1 MIHIHLQRFR
11 VQTTQADILPPIDRK
26 MVLKLFRVD
35 LVGVSIRVIE
45 KTAGAVKSA
54 LKGVV
59 TPTESYD
66 LTIIPISKDEG
77 YFCLLIESHPL
88 GMPLKA
94 TLDLVKKKVAVKII
108 FGFFLKEFGVSIPSV
123 QVPIE
128 DFVPISKEDYESFT
142 IGTYT
147 PLTFPIE
154 VIVKYVEEPMQ
165 EYRLGQS
172 VTAKV
177 QIIDPRT
184 NEPIKGDSN
193 VWACI
198 RPSTVM
204 ASPMCVPV
212 YESDING
219 MFVLELGTR
228 YVYGG
233 FPAYAGSEY
242 YLYFTVFGPGY
253 YGISCG
259 KTFRISSERALFD
272 IRHLSFGVKPDSMF
286 FSENAS
292 ARGRKAPDAKRA
304 ARKAVVPKQPYGTS
318 VSYNKLEVLRSSW
331 QR

>member
-1 MIHIHLQRFR
+1 M
-11 VQTTQADILPPIDRK
+11 
-26 MVLKLFRVD
+26 
-35 LVGVSIRVIE
+35 
-45 KTAGAVKSA
+45 
-54 LKGVV
+54 
-59 TPTESYD
+59 
-66 LTIIPISKDEG
+66 
-77 YFCLLIESHPL
+77 
-88 GMPLKA
+88 
-94 TLDLVKKKVAVKII
+94 KII

-272 IRHLSFGVKPDSMF
+272 IRHLSFGVKPVSMS
-286 FSENAS
+286 FSENAMLHLS
-292 ARGRKAPDAKRA
+292 FSVKNRILSKLSNEFAGT
-304 ARKAVVPKQPYGTS
+304 VP
-318 VSYNKLEVLRSSW
+318 SSGKGS
-331 QR
+331 